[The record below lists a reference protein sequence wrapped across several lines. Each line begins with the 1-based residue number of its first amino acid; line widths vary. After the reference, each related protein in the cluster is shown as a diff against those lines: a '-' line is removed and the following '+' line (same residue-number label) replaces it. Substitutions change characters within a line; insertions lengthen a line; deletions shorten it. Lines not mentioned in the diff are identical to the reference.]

1 MIKKFTKFFTTLRAV
16 VDEDEPVLR
25 WLAIIALFFVL
36 IVAFSYMKMI
46 FGIILLAYIAL
57 LFMVFLFGEI
67 KIIKETDEYVEKEY
81 NFWNISIKV
90 KNYF

>member
-1 MIKKFTKFFTTLRAV
+1 MIKNFTKFFTALRAV
-16 VDEDEPVLR
+16 ADEDPVLR
-25 WLAIIALFFVL
+25 WLAIIVLFFVL
-36 IVAFSYMKMI
+36 IVAYSYMMMI